1 MDINLYKKNRMD
13 ELRKK
18 YVNDINSLNLQFR
31 MIITSI
37 QKKKIRVQLKQPQY
51 NEAKKIYTMH
61 VSALQTQLQK
71 NSAIV
76 QSFVPTPPIIINKT
90 ALLIGINY
98 FGTTNELYG
107 CINDVISVKE
117 RLTQQGFSIK
127 TLTDDTDKPT
137 RATILTEFT
146 NLLKNAS
153 SGDLL
158 FFLYSGHGSYVVD
171 KQGDEKDGYDEL
183 LVSSDFKR
191 VLDDELKTL
200 ITQYLKKD
208 VTLFGMFD
216 SCFSGTILDLKYQ
229 FLDSENYDKYTEN
242 SSNIDTVGNVYMIS
256 GCTEHQTSADA
267 YINNKFQGAMTW
279 SLLESLKLP
288 QTSWRTLIKTMR
300 KLLKD
305 SKYTQIP
312 QFASGNFV
320 NIDSNVFI

>member
-1 MDINLYKKNRMD
+1 MDINSYKKNRID
-13 ELRKK
+13 ELHKK
-18 YVNDINSLNLQFR
+18 YVKDIDSLNQQFR
-31 MIITSI
+31 IIMNSI
-37 QKKKIRVQLKQPQY
+37 QKKKISVQLKQTQS
-51 NEAKKIYTMH
+51 NEVKTIYTMH
-61 VSALQTQLQK
+61 VSTIQTQLQK
-71 NSAIV
+71 NIAIV
-76 QSFVPTPPIIINKT
+76 QSFVPTPPTVTNKT

-98 FGTTNELYG
+98 IGTTNELYG
-107 CINDVISVKE
+107 CINDVNSVKE

-127 TLTDDTDKPT
+127 TLTDSDKPT
-137 RATILTEFT
+137 RETILNEFT

-153 SGDLL
+153 AGDLL

-171 KQGDEKDGYDEL
+171 KQGDEKDGYDEV
-183 LVSSDFKR
+183 LVASDFK
-191 VLDDELKTL
+191 VILDDELKTL

-242 SSNIDTVGNVYMIS
+242 SSNIDTMGNVYMIS

-267 YINNKFQGAMTW
+267 YINKKSQGAMTW

-300 KLLKD
+300 KILKD
-305 SKYTQIP
+305 SNYTQIP
-312 QFASGNFV
+312 QFATGNFV

>member
-1 MDINLYKKNRMD
+1 MDLNSYKKNRID
-13 ELRKK
+13 ELHKK
-18 YVNDINSLNLQFR
+18 YVKDIDSLNRQFKVI
-31 MIITSI
+31 MTSI
-37 QKKKIRVQLKQPQY
+37 QNKKIRTQLKQPQY
-51 NEAKKIYTMH
+51 NQAKTIYAMH
-61 VSALQTQLQK
+61 VSTLQTQLQK
-71 NSAIV
+71 NIAMV
-76 QSFVPTPPIIINKT
+76 QSFVPASPTIVNKT

-98 FGTTNELYG
+98 TGTSSELNG
-107 CINDVISVKE
+107 CINDVTSVKE

-127 TLTDDTDKPT
+127 TLTDADKPT
-137 RATILTEFT
+137 RETILNEFT

-153 SGDLL
+153 PGDLL

-171 KQGDEKDGYDEL
+171 RQGDEKDGYDEV
-183 LVSSDFKR
+183 LVTSDFK
-191 VLDDELKTL
+191 VILDDELKTL

-242 SSNIDTVGNVYMIS
+242 SSNIDTLGNVYMIS
-256 GCTEHQTSADA
+256 GCKEHQTSADD
-267 YINNKFQGAMTW
+267 YIENKSQGAMTW